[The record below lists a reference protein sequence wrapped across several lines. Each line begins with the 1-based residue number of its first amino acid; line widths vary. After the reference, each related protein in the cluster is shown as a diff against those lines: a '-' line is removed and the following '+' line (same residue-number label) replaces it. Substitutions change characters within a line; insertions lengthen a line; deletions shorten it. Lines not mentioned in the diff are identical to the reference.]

1 MTELRARRPQ
11 THSKQID
18 YYDKMAEAMITQ
30 KNLEVDLNLQNVGAD
45 MIAMLKG
52 EKQTEDSSNRDF
64 SEDDTL
70 FHLGGGGGG
79 EGGEEGGKITLLQKK
94 LKI

>member
-1 MTELRARRPQ
+1 
-11 THSKQID
+11 
-18 YYDKMAEAMITQ
+18 MISP

-45 MIAMLKG
+45 MIAMLKR

-64 SEDDTL
+64 SQDDTL
-70 FHLGGGGGG
+70 FHLEGGLG
-79 EGGEEGGKITLLQKK
+79 ERGEEGGKITLQQKK

>member
-1 MTELRARRPQ
+1 
-11 THSKQID
+11 
-18 YYDKMAEAMITQ
+18 MITQ

-70 FHLGGGGGG
+70 FHLGGGVGGR
-79 EGGEEGGKITLLQKK
+79 GGEEGGKITLLQKK
-94 LKI
+94 LKIWKIGAGQRPAGPRHLLVS